1 MTELS
6 RATGNALAR
15 VGLTT
20 IAYPF
25 RPVAVGSAGIRNWGL
40 GLGARNRK
48 MSAENHEPGPGTKNQ
63 ELKTSH
69 VFYAFPSF

>member
-20 IAYPF
+20 IASPF
-25 RPVAVGSAGIRNWGL
+25 RPVAVGSAGIRNG
-40 GLGARNRK
+40 GFGIG
-48 MSAENHEPGPGTKNQ
+48 SQEPENER
-63 ELKTSH
+63 
-69 VFYAFPSF
+69 